1 MKYPFYVGTLGEQR
15 ISHPKQII
23 YAWCLVSPKM
33 SLFPAKDDVYKILPV
48 EVSLVEKSLGG
59 KKLKNP
65 DSLAIKYINPLSGM
79 EQYEVIPHNSP
90 RFNIQSIPDT
100 SIIYQEL
107 DRRIEIK
114 TPMMYVSSNMLG
126 LILVLFTLLSIEEK
140 RNN

>member
-1 MKYPFYVGTLGEQR
+1 
-15 ISHPKQII
+15 
-23 YAWCLVSPKM
+23 
-33 SLFPAKDDVYKILPV
+33 
-48 EVSLVEKSLGG
+48 
-59 KKLKNP
+59 
-65 DSLAIKYINPLSGM
+65 M

-100 SIIYQEL
+100 AIIYQEL